1 MIENMGRESRLQT
14 AAGAFTGML
23 VTDLDGTLLNS
34 HREIGRKDRQLLER
48 LGEERVLRVV
58 ATGRSLYSFGR
69 VLGRETPVDYV
80 IFSTGAG
87 ILDFADHRI
96 IRALSL
102 NPAEVGE
109 IVRTLAEMD
118 LDYMVHKPIPENHRF
133 LYRCKG
139 TDNPDFQRR
148 CRHYEPFCEAAD
160 HGFLEQPERFGRATQ
175 FVIIEA
181 NGHSPALYREVK
193 RRLARYSVIR
203 TTSPMDGRSL
213 WVEVFPGAVSKAL
226 SAAWLARQARV
237 PRSKVVAVGNDHNDA
252 DLLAWAGSGFV
263 VANAASSLKKKYP
276 LVASHNDN
284 GVSQAVA
291 LWYSRCGRRQK
302 RRYR

>member
-1 MIENMGRESRLQT
+1 MGRENRPTSDS
-14 AAGAFTGML
+14 GAFTGML

-34 HREIGRKDRQLLER
+34 RREIGREDRRLLQR
-48 LGEERVLRVV
+48 LGEEKVLRVV

-87 ILDFADHRI
+87 ILGFADHRI
-96 IRALSL
+96 IRKASL
-102 NPAEVGE
+102 QPSEVGE
-109 IVRTLAEMD
+109 IARILAEMD
-118 LDYMVHKPIPENHRF
+118 LDYMVHRPIPENHYF
-133 LYRCKG
+133 LYRSKG
-139 TDNPDFQRR
+139 TENPDFQRR

-160 HGFLEQPERFGRATQ
+160 DGFLEKPEGFGSATQ

-181 NGHSPALYREVK
+181 NGHTPTLYREVK

-213 WVEVFPGAVSKAL
+213 WVEVFPRSVSKAL
-226 SAAWLARQARV
+226 SAAWLAQQAGIAK
-237 PRSKVVAVGNDHNDA
+237 SNVVAVGNDHNDA
-252 DLLAWAGSGFV
+252 DLLAWAGAGFV
-263 VANAASSLKKKYP
+263 VANAASGLKKRYP
-276 LVASHNDN
+276 VVASHNEN

-291 LWYSRCGRRQK
+291 RWRSRGGWDQK
-302 RRYR
+302 KQSR